1 MFEKRSPLA
10 AFKSIGPAIIV
21 AAVVLGPGSILASS
35 KVGAIFG
42 YSAVWVLLLAAIL
55 LIGMMRVAAHVG
67 LAYEKTPCQE
77 IADRIGKKTAAALGI
92 ILFLIIACFQT
103 SNNLAVT
110 TAIEPLFGNT
120 RPPSWTPVA
129 GVLAIN
135 LLALAALYFL
145 PALYKRIETIMKA
158 LVLVMILAFL
168 ANAIAAAPSI
178 GATLKGIIPIRP
190 APGYAVADPYL
201 ILQALIA
208 TTFSVAAAFYQAY
221 LVRERGWTLED
232 SKKVEG
238 DTSFGIFVL
247 GLISLLIMI
256 TSAAVFYGKPTA
268 ANLGSAS
275 DVAQQLEPMFGSWAR
290 TIFGLGIIA
299 AAVSSF
305 LINAMIGGTIL
316 ADSLGLG
323 SKIGERWPRHFTAAA
338 LIVGMLVGLLSA
350 TTGFNNV
357 SLIIFA
363 QALTVLGVPAL
374 AAALIYLATR
384 PELTGKRKL
393 HPRILSI
400 AYLGAAVAIVLAFRT
415 ATSLIAKLFA

>member
-415 ATSLIAKLFA
+415 ATSLIAKLFG